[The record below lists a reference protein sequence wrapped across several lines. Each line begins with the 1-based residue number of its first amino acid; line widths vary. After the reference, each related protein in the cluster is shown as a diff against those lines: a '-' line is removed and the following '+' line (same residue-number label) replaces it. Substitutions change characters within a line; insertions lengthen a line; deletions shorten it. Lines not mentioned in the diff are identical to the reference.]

1 MRKYFFRPFIA
12 DPVCASSDPGHHVD
26 VGRYFMAVVKSSV
39 TVPVKGVVRDGL
51 VRLNWEGQSTEFWN
65 HRPDNVDIALRGT
78 NGVAEWAPEWQV
90 LLVPR
95 ASLAD
100 ERTVFT
106 LAGPDERTECV
117 ADVAFSPAAPRWIR
131 RN

>member
-12 DPVCASSDPGHHVD
+12 DPVCSSSDPGHHVD

-39 TVPVKGVVRDGL
+39 TVPVRAEVRDGVVRLDWD
-51 VRLNWEGQSTEFWN
+51 RQSAELWN
-65 HRPDNVDIALRGT
+65 HRPDDVDVALRGT

-90 LLVPR
+90 LQVPR

-100 ERTVFT
+100 ERSVFT
-106 LAGPDERTECV
+106 LAHFDERTEC
-117 ADVAFSPAAPRWIR
+117 AIELSPVGRRWIR
-131 RN
+131 RS